1 MACVPPKKRHHIGG
15 FTPSVPPIKKTL
27 YMVHPIDK
35 IYKNS
40 VYYKK
45 REGIIMPA
53 AKKTAK
59 KTTAKKTTKKTAKKA
74 KK

>member
-1 MACVPPKKRHHIGG
+1 LCTPKKN
-15 FTPSVPPIKKTL
+15 TL
-27 YMVHPIDK
+27 YIVYPIDK
-35 IYKNS
+35 IYKKG

-59 KTTAKKTTKKTAKKA
+59 KTTTKKTTTKAKAKKTTKK
-74 KK
+74 